1 MSLLSLDLPPGSKVK
16 LRASHTPIR
25 RGTAMLSA
33 ECLVLLGGAVERL
46 AAFKP
51 LQGLSSSEAHQMD
64 VVHSGTGQMPPPL
77 FNSRPMQVVTQK
89 LQQPIQQQPIHQQQ
103 QQQQQQPM
111 HQQQLQQQ
119 QQQQQQQQY
128 SAENQIR
135 MHHRSN
141 QNQSQNQN
149 QNQNASHSL
158 QTDGDRNAFPIMGF
172 HGSSGRGDL
181 HRLGHD
187 SLVSPAP
194 SSSMPQL
201 QSEPLHLRRQQDE
214 YRVSGGAEI
223 GTNVS
228 YSRVRATSPVSRDAE
243 KVLDLC
249 SPGTPPSPPR
259 PHSHSLSARTNN
271 DKSLLPAGV
280 KMEDSLL
287 HGSLNS
293 TNGGGG
299 GNGSGG
305 SAARGDPDRDL
316 TVSRPHAPQSQSRL
330 DVPVGAAQPAPTAHS
345 AVLLPASASAFG
357 SGWNSPAT
365 KYPAPQ
371 SAPSSSTVVDGRV
384 RKAPLSVGVSV
395 STNQNQNP
403 NQIQNQI
410 QNPHALPY
418 VSLATV
424 AAAMSAVPGVDTS
437 ADSVSGHNSSSS
449 RRLPLGDFNVRG
461 TAVNIRKFRV
471 TEADGYLVL
480 LSLEE
485 ETIESDVR
493 NMPQGGGV
501 VVPVLVSND
510 LCVKYL
516 ELAPA
521 DYLLKL
527 KNIGKEEVKSV
538 KTSHSLKFRDFRG
551 SFRARIA
558 PGSAVPVPG
567 DRGLS
572 GGTGAT
578 PVKSSS
584 SSSGATSQGEDP
596 LLLLV
601 DFYD

>member
-77 FNSRPMQVVTQK
+77 FNSRPMQVATQK
-89 LQQPIQQQPIHQQQ
+89 LQQPIHQQPIHQQQ
-103 QQQQQQPM
+103 QRQQQQPM

-119 QQQQQQQQY
+119 QLQQQQH
-128 SAENQIR
+128 SAENQIQ

-141 QNQSQNQN
+141 QNQNQNHIQNQN
-149 QNQNASHSL
+149 TCHSL
-158 QTDGDRNAFPIMGF
+158 QMDGDKNAFPIMGF
-172 HGSSGRGDL
+172 HGSSGRGDP

-187 SLVSPAP
+187 SLISPAP

-214 YRVSGGAEI
+214 CRVRGCTDI

-249 SPGTPPSPPR
+249 SPGTPPPPPR
-259 PHSHSLSARTNN
+259 SHSHSLSARKNN
-271 DKSLLPAGV
+271 DKSLLPAGL
-280 KMEDSLL
+280 KMEDSRL

-293 TNGGGG
+293 ADGGGG

-305 SAARGDPDRDL
+305 SAARGDQHQDPDRDV
-316 TVSRPHAPQSQSRL
+316 TASRPLAPQSQSRL
-330 DVPVGAAQPAPTAHS
+330 DVPVGAAQPAPIAHS
-345 AVLLPASASAFG
+345 AVLLPVSASAFG

-365 KYPAPQ
+365 KYPNPQ
-371 SAPSSSTVVDGRV
+371 SAPSSITIIDGRV
-384 RKAPLSVGVSV
+384 RKAPLSVGVGV
-395 STNQNQNP
+395 STNQ

-410 QNPHALPY
+410 QSPHALPY
-418 VSLATV
+418 VSLASV
-424 AAAMSAVPGVDTS
+424 AAAMSAVPGVDTC

-485 ETIESDVR
+485 ETIDSDVR

-516 ELAPA
+516 ELAPTE
-521 DYLLKL
+521 YLLML

-538 KTSHSLKFRDFRG
+538 KTSYSLKFRDFRG

-558 PGSAVPVPG
+558 PGSALPVPG

-572 GGTGAT
+572 GGKGAT
-578 PVKSSS
+578 PAKSTSSS
-584 SSSGATSQGEDP
+584 SSATSQGEDP